1 MEEVE
6 IIVEKNEQIIVSSTN
21 SNPISRTAYFLNP
34 THASTQPPIPKTP
47 SSLSCAIEFETCP
60 LKVSYNGWKYPTEKW
75 KSWVHRM
82 EAIHRSVWKRAGIY
96 DAVMSSV
103 CCIKR
108 DDGLMMGL
116 AQKWCP
122 ETNTF
127 VFPWAEATITLED
140 VMILGGFFV
149 LGSPIF
155 PCSLESNELEEIEKK
170 LNEARN
176 ELGRGSSHKA
186 STAGWMNM
194 FMFSDN
200 EIEHEAFLSYW
211 LATFVFYDSERI
223 LNAQVFPIAIR
234 LAKGEIVA
242 LAPPVLAS
250 IYRDLGLLKATLLS
264 VSEIETTENCS
275 DVLTLTL
282 WSPFHLVQLWAWER
296 FPAFRKN
303 PNFVKNG
310 EPRSALW
317 HNVKI
322 KKVRNVKLALDSAA
336 NTFWWRPYT
345 TRSDSSYLPN
355 IYKEKAEWKD
365 LETNPELFQM
375 ALCLRISELV
385 GLSCV
390 EQYLPHR
397 VARQFGLDQDIPSEI
412 VRPNEFPELAWINYI
427 RPFGHNA
434 KLYVPSKFSEPGV
447 TPQYFEWW
455 NKQAVL
461 GGRDMLKDAI
471 SSVVRKKRSSRG
483 RSKWVSLNCHIRD
496 SYEVFK
502 PAIEEMMRSCEIKSV
517 DNKVFGG
524 LEEKTNGETEIPTCS
539 THDSTNRVEEEKE
552 TSTKTFEIPGLE
564 LEDRISVLEKAI
576 AKLKAERFGSNCC

>member
-1 MEEVE
+1 MEKVE
-6 IIVEKNEQIIVSSTN
+6 IIVEKRDQLMVSSTN
-21 SNPISRTAYFLNP
+21 SNPILRTAYFLNP
-34 THASTQPPIPKTP
+34 THASTKPPVPKTP
-47 SSLSCAIEFETCP
+47 SSLPCAFEFETCP
-60 LKVSYNGWKYPTEKW
+60 LNVSYNGWKYPTEKW

-82 EAIHRSVWKRAGIY
+82 EAIHKSVWQRAGIY

-108 DDGLMMGL
+108 DDGLLMGL

-149 LGSPIF
+149 LGLPTF
-155 PCSLESNELEEIEKK
+155 PCSLENDELEEIEKK
-170 LNEARN
+170 MNEART
-176 ELGRGSSHKA
+176 ELGRGSSRKA

-194 FMFSDN
+194 FMFSEN

-211 LATFVFYDSERI
+211 LAAFVFHDSERI
-223 LNAQVFPIAIR
+223 LKAQVFPIAIR

-242 LAPPVLAS
+242 LAPSVLAS

-275 DVLTLTL
+275 DVLALTL

-317 HNVKI
+317 HSVKC
-322 KKVRNVKLALDSAA
+322 KKVGNVRLALDSAA
-336 NTFWWRPYT
+336 NTFCWRPYT
-345 TRSDSSYLPN
+345 TRSQGSYLPN

-365 LETNPELFQM
+365 LDTNPELFQI
-375 ALCLRISELV
+375 ALCMRSSELV

-427 RPFGHNA
+427 RPFCSNA

-447 TPQYFEWW
+447 TVKYLEWW
-455 NKQAVL
+455 NEETAF
-461 GGRDMLKDAI
+461 GGGDMLKDAI
-471 SSVVRKKRSSRG
+471 SSVVRKKRSLRG
-483 RSKWVSLNCHIRD
+483 RTKWASLNSRIED
-496 SYEVFK
+496 SDEVFE
-502 PAIEEMMRSCEIKSV
+502 PAIEEMMRSCEINSV
-517 DNKVFGG
+517 DNKVFGC
-524 LEEKTNGETEIPTCS
+524 LEEKSNGETEIPTCS
-539 THDSTNRVEEEKE
+539 THDSRNRVEEEKE
-552 TSTKTFEIPGLE
+552 ISTKTFEMPGLE

-576 AKLKAERFGSNCC
+576 AKVKAERFGSS